1 MTSSNISRLGSLDE
15 GRVDVPSEYYGGDSD
30 APLDV
35 GRRFGPE
42 RDERLEPAERK
53 GSVHSARQTLMRST
67 GSSSDMIDLRSVRS
81 NKSVRSAAS
90 RQGSVRSAGSRESS
104 RASNAT

>member
-1 MTSSNISRLGSLDE
+1 MSRRGSTGTGSNISRLGSLDE

-42 RDERLEPAERK
+42 RDERLEPAARK
-53 GSVHSARQTLMRST
+53 GSVHSYSARQTLMRST

-81 NKSVRSAAS
+81 NW
-90 RQGSVRSAGSRESS
+90 
-104 RASNAT
+104 